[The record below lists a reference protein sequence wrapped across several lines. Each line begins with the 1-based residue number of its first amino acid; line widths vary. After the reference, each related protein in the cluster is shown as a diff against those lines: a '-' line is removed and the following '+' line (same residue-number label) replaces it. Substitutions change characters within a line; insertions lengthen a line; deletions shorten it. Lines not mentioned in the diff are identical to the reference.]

1 MSAAVMPRGMGSRVI
16 TGVTEAKNRQT
27 RTTDRGCQSSYIG
40 SEELGT
46 PLITPA
52 TVEEDKRPSSEEGE
66 QMNSDCSPCQ
76 VEDNSSETFS
86 SSYHV
91 NRPTEGMKT
100 ASIVPKGSVE
110 CPQSESEMSSSCYP
124 DMAVYGEYL
133 KPLYQD
139 GDVVL
144 EVECGG
150 NNGLLY
156 LSKLCQG
163 SKGPCIF
170 FRDIWLT
177 PNEFQYVSGRETA
190 KDWKRSI
197 RHHGK
202 SMKLLLSK
210 GILAVHPPDCDC
222 RGCRISSPVKLIVT
236 PYIIM
241 MPQRVLD
248 QSQCC
253 RNSLNDLE
261 SSNSLLLP
269 LQTGKSSKSS
279 TFDDEKPT

>member
-1 MSAAVMPRGMGSRVI
+1 MSAAVVPWGLGSRVI
-16 TGVTEAKNRQT
+16 TGVTKAKNRQT
-27 RTTDRGCQSSYIG
+27 CTADPSCQSSSI
-40 SEELGT
+40 SFEERGT

-52 TVEEDKRPSSEEGE
+52 TVEEDKLPFGGEGE
-66 QMNSDCSPCQ
+66 QMNSECRPWQ
-76 VEDNSSETFS
+76 VKDNSSETFS
-86 SSYHV
+86 SSDRI
-91 NRPTEGMKT
+91 NRPTEGMK
-100 ASIVPKGSVE
+100 AGSIVPRGSVE
-110 CPQSESEMSSSCYP
+110 CPGSQSGSSYP
-124 DMAVYGEYL
+124 DMEVYGGYL

-139 GDVVL
+139 GDVIL

-170 FRDIWLT
+170 FRDMWLT

-222 RGCRISSPVKLIVT
+222 KGCRISSPVV
-236 PYIIM
+236 
-241 MPQRVLD
+241 
-248 QSQCC
+248 
-253 RNSLNDLE
+253 
-261 SSNSLLLP
+261 SS
-269 LQTGKSSKSS
+269 SSKL
-279 TFDDEKPT
+279 T